1 LTAQAHKTF
10 VFQVVI
16 DTNVLLAALR
26 SKRGA
31 SYRLLRLVGDGRWQL
46 NLSVP
51 LFLEYEDVVKR
62 PESGLSL
69 SSAELDDILDFICAQ
84 ANLREIFYLWRPTLP
99 DPKDDFIL
107 ELAVE
112 SRCAFILTY
121 NVRDFA
127 GVEKFGVRAI
137 TPREFLQLL
146 GDIP

>member
-1 LTAQAHKTF
+1 MY
-10 VFQVVI
+10 QVVV

-26 SKRGA
+26 SRRGA
-31 SYRLLRLVGDGRWQL
+31 SYRLLSLLGDARWQM

-62 PESGLSL
+62 PGSGLNL
-69 SSAELDDILDFICAQ
+69 SAAQIDDILDSICAE
-84 ANLREIFYLWRPTLP
+84 ANLREIFYLWRPALP

-112 SRCAFILTY
+112 SRCDFIVTF

-127 GVEKFGVRAI
+127 GAAGFGIEVV
-137 TPREFLQLL
+137 TPQEFLRKL
-146 GDIP
+146 GEIQ